1 MFDLVPFAG
10 ARRKVAD
17 GEAKP
22 GFIGQLLQFHFPET
36 QPGTIAASAVSGDE
50 NSLRPGIQM
59 PTFKAPPPP
68 NGGDRKGPRV
78 MVGAH
83 VHKASI
89 APQVI
94 DAIGKSPGYFGTR
107 EVMPADWDGLFGG

>member
-1 MFDLVPFAG
+1 MLDLVPFAG

-36 QPGTIAASAVSGDE
+36 QPGTIAASAVGGDE
-50 NSLRPGIQM
+50 NPLRRGIQM
-59 PTFKAPPPP
+59 SAFKAPPTP
-68 NGGDRKGPRV
+68 NGSDRESPRV
-78 MVGAH
+78 MVGAN
-83 VHKASI
+83 VDKAGI

-94 DAIGKSPGYFGTR
+94 R
-107 EVMPADWDGLFGG
+107 